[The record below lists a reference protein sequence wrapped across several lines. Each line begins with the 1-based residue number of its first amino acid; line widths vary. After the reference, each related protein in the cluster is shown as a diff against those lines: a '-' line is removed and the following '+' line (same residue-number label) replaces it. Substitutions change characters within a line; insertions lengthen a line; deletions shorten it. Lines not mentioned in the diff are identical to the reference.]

1 MQPHDHSPLSDFIEY
16 PEEQMLSRSEDFLK
30 TMQRRH
36 SIRHFSDKHVDK
48 AVIENCILTARTT
61 TSGANH
67 QTWHFTVIGD
77 PDIKKQVRE
86 RAEEEER
93 KFYDERKA

>member
-48 AVIENCILTARTT
+48 AVIRKLHFDCWHRTQWSESSALAFRRHSVARSKTANTRT
-61 TSGANH
+61 G
-67 QTWHFTVIGD
+67 
-77 PDIKKQVRE
+77 
-86 RAEEEER
+86 
-93 KFYDERKA
+93 